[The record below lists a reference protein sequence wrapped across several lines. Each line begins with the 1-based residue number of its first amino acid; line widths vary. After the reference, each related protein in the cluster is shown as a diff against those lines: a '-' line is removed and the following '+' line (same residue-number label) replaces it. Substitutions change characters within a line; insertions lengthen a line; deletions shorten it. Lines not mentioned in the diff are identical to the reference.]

1 MRQTL
6 AILLDAYRE
15 LNARKIFW
23 IVLGLSGLVVTVFAM
38 LSINERG
45 IAFAFWTI
53 DSSILNTN
61 TMTKEFFYKTYFITF
76 GVGIWLTWIATILAL
91 VSTAPIIPDFVSSG
105 AIELSLAKPIGR
117 LRLFLT
123 KYLAGLLFVVLQV
136 SIFSLGGFFVLGV
149 RSGSWIP
156 SIFLAIP
163 IVTIFF
169 SYLFTVCTFIGLI
182 TRSTITSLLITLLFW
197 SLLFL
202 LQSGE
207 TSLLTFKSMGTA
219 QAHVTEQRI
228 ELLDSRLEISRK
240 KLKQAQAN
248 FVTDPSEKNQFEI
261 DRYES
266 RITGGEDLRETF
278 VSKLMAGKQ
287 METSL
292 GKWQRRIHT
301 ANTILPKTG
310 ETKDLLNRW
319 LIPLDEIPNFGNTA
333 DAPADQ
339 TIESLTEHSG
349 DWENDEQIQTFANR
363 LAQEEIRSRSIFWI
377 VGTSL
382 IFEFVLLGAAS
393 WIFVRRDF

>member
-1 MRQTL
+1 
-6 AILLDAYRE
+6 
-15 LNARKIFW
+15 
-23 IVLGLSGLVVTVFAM
+23 VC
-38 LSINERG
+38 
-45 IAFAFWTI
+45 
-53 DSSILNTN
+53 SSDL
-61 TMTKEFFYKTYFITF
+61 
-76 GVGIWLTWIATILAL
+76 ILAL

-339 TIESLTEHSG
+339 TIESLMEHSG